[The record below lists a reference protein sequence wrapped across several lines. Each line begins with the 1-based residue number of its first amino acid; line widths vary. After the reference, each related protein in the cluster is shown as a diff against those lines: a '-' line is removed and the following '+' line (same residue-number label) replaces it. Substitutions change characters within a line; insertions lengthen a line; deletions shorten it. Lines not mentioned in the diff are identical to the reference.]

1 MNKNREKIETL
12 IDILEKLGKQFDF
25 RNLETAIVI
34 WLRGNLNELTDKQLE
49 QLDNTIW
56 NYDGS
61 LLNEDIKNYYDDLIL
76 PF

>member
-1 MNKNREKIETL
+1 MNKNREKIELL

-34 WLRGNLNELTDKQLE
+34 WLRGNLENYDDETLEELDEL
-49 QLDNTIW
+49 IY

-61 LLNEDIKNYYDDLIL
+61 LLNDDIKDYIDEL
-76 PF
+76 